1 MTDSR
6 VPENQEGRFVT
17 SEIPISKIYENT
29 AQDLIITTEDKI
41 RICLLTHVTYM
52 ERRKEWIAPLG
63 LLFTIFITLTTTSF
77 NTAFNV
83 NPSTWKAIFI
93 IGGFLSFIWLIISI
107 YQALNS
113 KGVDDIITELKPK
126 SAIK

>member
-83 NPSTWKAIFI
+83 DPSTWKAIFI